1 MNARAG
7 LTCSRPIVLAR
18 RDSITMNTNHH
29 RQPRR
34 KRGPQ
39 FLTHCFLALV
49 VMIGFGHGCEV
60 CRIGSTITR
69 DFSANQVTRSA
80 QQGSL
85 IHRNGNGSASMSRRL
100 LQ

>member
-49 VMIGFGHGCEV
+49 VMIGFGHGCEHNYE
-60 CRIGSTITR
+60 GL
-69 DFSANQVTRSA
+69 FSKSSNPIRTAGLIDTQKWKWF
-80 QQGSL
+80 SL
-85 IHRNGNGSASMSRRL
+85 DV
-100 LQ
+100 